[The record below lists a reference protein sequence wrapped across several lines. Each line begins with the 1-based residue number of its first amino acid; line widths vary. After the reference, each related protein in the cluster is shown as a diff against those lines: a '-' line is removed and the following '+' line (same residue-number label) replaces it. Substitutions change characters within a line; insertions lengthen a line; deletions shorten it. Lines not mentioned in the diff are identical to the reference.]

1 MLIDPNGLVVGI
13 IDSMHGRADMPNILC
28 AIGIT
33 ETKQLIE
40 KLSAGGTKAYLG
52 VQCTDVPS
60 DIRSRMDIPEG
71 VYLSGVA
78 DDSPAMNAGLQKG
91 DVIISMDDEEISYS
105 TDLSRIL
112 LNNEAGSEIS
122 VTVMRPSGEGY
133 TEMDLTVTLE

>member
-1 MLIDPNGLVVGI
+1 MW
-13 IDSMHGRADMPNILC
+13 
-28 AIGIT
+28 
-33 ETKQLIE
+33 
-40 KLSAGGTKAYLG
+40 AGGRGAWLG
-52 VQCTDVPS
+52 VQWTGVGS
-60 DIRSRMDIPEG
+60 GSRSRLEIPEG

-105 TDLSRIL
+105 TDLSRII